1 MCLLVLAWRVHARYR
16 LVVAANRD
24 EFHARAAA
32 PLAKWP
38 PPAELLAG
46 RDLRSRGTWLGIDRA
61 RRFGVVTN
69 FRELQRPR
77 PAAPSRGELVP
88 DYLGAHYG
96 GSPAKPP
103 HEIALDAAA
112 ERTRIGKT
120 RNVAG
125 TPGRAAD
132 FLAALEP
139 RAAAWSG
146 FNLLLSDADSLW
158 YASNRTTP
166 FARELRPAVYGLAN
180 ESLDTPWPKLQRVR
194 SGFDSWLREGAPGE
208 VEGLFALLADRTPA
222 PDPPQAQ
229 SGALPREWARA
240 LSAPFVLHPEYG
252 TRCSTVLLLEGD
264 GRLQLAER
272 RFDPAGRLSGETE
285 FRLRPGEWP

>member
-46 RDLRSRGTWLGIDRA
+46 RDLRSQGTWLGIDRA

-69 FRELQRPR
+69 FRELQPPR
-77 PAAPSRGELVP
+77 TGAPSRGDLVP
-88 DYLGAHYG
+88 GFLAAHG
-96 GSPAKPP
+96 EHPAG
-103 HEIALDAAA
+103 H
-112 ERTRIGKT
+112 
-120 RNVAG
+120 AG
-125 TPGRAAD
+125 D

-146 FNLLLSDADSLW
+146 FNLLLADADALW

-166 FARELRPAVYGLAN
+166 FARELGPGVYGLAN

-194 SGFDSWLREGAPGE
+194 SGFETWLWPLGSPADT
-208 VEGLFALLADRTPA
+208 EGLFTLLADRTPA
-222 PDPPQAQ
+222 QDPPPAD
-229 SGALPREWARA
+229 SGALPREWSQA

-264 GRLQLAER
+264 GRLQLVER
-272 RFDPAGRLSGETE
+272 RFDPGGRLSGETA
-285 FRLRPGEWP
+285 FRLQAGEWP

>member
-32 PLAKWP
+32 RLAKWP

-46 RDLRSRGTWLGIDRA
+46 RDLRSQGTWLGIDRE

-69 FRELQRPR
+69 FRELQPPR

-88 DYLGAHYG
+88 DYLGARQG
-96 GSPAKPP
+96 EPP
-103 HEIALDAAA
+103 
-112 ERTRIGKT
+112 
-120 RNVAG
+120 
-125 TPGRAAD
+125 PRAAD

-139 RAAAWSG
+139 RAAAYSG

-158 YASNRTTP
+158 YASNRTRA
-166 FARELRPAVYGLAN
+166 FAQELRPAVYGLAN

-194 SGFDSWLREGAPGE
+194 SGFEAWLRKGAPAE
-208 VEGLFALLADRTPA
+208 MEELFALLADRTPA
-222 PDPPQAQ
+222 RDFPEAHT
-229 SGALPREWARA
+229 GALPAKWARA
-240 LSAPFVLHPEYG
+240 LSAPFVLNPEYG

-272 RFDPAGRLSGETE
+272 RFDPAGRLTGETE
-285 FRLRPGEWP
+285 FRLQPGEWP

>member
-38 PPAELLAG
+38 PPRDLLAG
-46 RDLRSRGTWLGIDRA
+46 RDLRSQGTWLGIDRE

-69 FRELQRPR
+69 FRELQPARPT
-77 PAAPSRGELVP
+77 APSRGQLVP
-88 DYLGAHYG
+88 DYLGARHRET
-96 GSPAKPP
+96 PAKPP
-103 HEIALDAAA
+103 HEIALDAAT
-112 ERTRIGKT
+112 ERSPLSKT
-120 RNVAG
+120 RNFAG
-125 TPGRAAD
+125 TPVRAAD

-139 RAAAWSG
+139 GAAAWSG

-158 YASNRTTP
+158 YASNRTVP

-194 SGFDSWLREGAPGE
+194 SGFEAWLQEAHAGA
-208 VEGLFALLADRTPA
+208 EGLFALLADRTPA
-222 PDPPQAQ
+222 RDPPEPHT
-229 SGALPREWARA
+229 GALPREWARA

-252 TRCSTVLLLEGD
+252 TRCSTVLLLEAD
-264 GRLQLAER
+264 GRLQLTER

-285 FRLRPGEWP
+285 FRLQPAEWP

>member
-38 PPAELLAG
+38 PPADLLAG
-46 RDLRSRGTWLGIDRA
+46 RDLSSRGTWLGIDRE

-69 FRELQRPR
+69 FRELQPPR
-77 PAAPSRGELVP
+77 PAAPSRGELIP
-88 DYLGAHYG
+88 DYLGTHQG
-96 GSPAKPP
+96 
-103 HEIALDAAA
+103 E
-112 ERTRIGKT
+112 
-120 RNVAG
+120 
-125 TPGRAAD
+125 PGARAAD

-194 SGFDSWLREGAPGE
+194 SGLEAWLQAQPPAP

-222 PDPPQAQ
+222 PGPSQAQ
-229 SGALPREWARA
+229 TGGLPREWAQA

-264 GRLQLAER
+264 GRLQLVER

-285 FRLRPGEWP
+285 FRLQPGEWP

>member
-1 MCLLVLAWRVHARYR
+1 MCLLVLAWRAHARYR

-38 PPAELLAG
+38 PPADLLAG
-46 RDLRSRGTWLGIDRA
+46 RDLRSLGTWLGIDRA

-69 FRELQRPR
+69 FRELQPPR
-77 PAAPSRGELVP
+77 TGAPSRGDLVP
-88 DYLGAHYG
+88 GFLGTHG
-96 GSPAKPP
+96 EPQK
-103 HEIALDAAA
+103 
-112 ERTRIGKT
+112 
-120 RNVAG
+120 
-125 TPGRAAD
+125 GRAGD

-146 FNLLLSDADSLW
+146 FNLLLADGEALW

-166 FARELRPAVYGLAN
+166 FARELGPGVYGLAN

-194 SGFDSWLREGAPGE
+194 SGFEAWLRPPHEIALDTTAESTPIGKMRNFAGTPGQGSPADM
-208 VEGLFALLADRTPA
+208 EGLFMLLADRTPA
-222 PDPPQAQ
+222 QDPLAAEG
-229 SGALPREWARA
+229 GALPHEWARA

-252 TRCSTVLLLEGD
+252 TRCSTVLLLEG
-264 GRLQLAER
+264 GGGLQLAER
-272 RFDPAGRLSGETE
+272 RFDPAGHLSGETL
-285 FRLRPGEWP
+285 FRLQAGEWP

>member
-24 EFHARAAA
+24 EFHARAAE

-46 RDLRSRGTWLGIDRA
+46 RDLRSQGTWLGIDRA

-69 FRELQRPR
+69 FRELQPPR

-88 DYLGAHYG
+88 DYLGARHG
-96 GSPAKPP
+96 ESPAEPP
-103 HEIALDAAA
+103 REIALDAIA
-112 ERTRIGKT
+112 ERTPIGKT
-120 RNVAG
+120 RNFAG
-125 TPGRAAD
+125 TPERAAD

-139 RAAAWSG
+139 HAAAYSG

-166 FARELRPAVYGLAN
+166 FGRELRPAVYGLAN

-194 SGFDSWLREGAPGE
+194 SGFEAWLGEAGPAE
-208 VEGLFALLADRTPA
+208 VERLFALLGDRTPA
-222 PDPPQAQ
+222 PDPPQAHG
-229 SGALPREWARA
+229 GALPREWVQA

-264 GRLQLAER
+264 GRLQLVER
-272 RFDPAGRLSGETE
+272 RFDPDGRVSGETE
-285 FRLRPGEWP
+285 FHVQPGEWP

>member
-46 RDLRSRGTWLGIDRA
+46 RDLLSQGTWLGIDRA

-69 FRELQRPR
+69 FRELQPPR
-77 PAAPSRGELVP
+77 TGAPSRGELVP
-88 DYLGAHYG
+88 GFLGAHG
-96 GSPAKPP
+96 AQPA
-103 HEIALDAAA
+103 
-112 ERTRIGKT
+112 
-120 RNVAG
+120 
-125 TPGRAAD
+125 GRAGD

-139 RAAAWSG
+139 RAPAWSG
-146 FNLLLSDADSLW
+146 FNLLLADADTLW

-166 FARELRPAVYGLAN
+166 FARELGPGVYGLAN

-194 SGFDSWLREGAPGE
+194 SGFETWLRNFAATPTSPHEIAPDATGSPADM
-208 VEGLFALLADRTPA
+208 EGLFTLLADRTPA
-222 PDPPQAQ
+222 QDLPPADG
-229 SGALPREWARA
+229 GALPREWARA

-264 GRLQLAER
+264 GQLQLAER
-272 RFDPAGRLSGETE
+272 RFDPAGHLSGETT
-285 FRLRPGEWP
+285 FRLQASEWP

>member
-69 FRELQRPR
+69 FRELQPAR
-77 PAAPSRGELVP
+77 PASPSRGELVP
-88 DYLGAHYG
+88 DYLGAHD
-96 GSPAKPP
+96 PA
-103 HEIALDAAA
+103 
-112 ERTRIGKT
+112 
-120 RNVAG
+120 
-125 TPGRAAD
+125 RAAD

-139 RAAAWSG
+139 RAGAWSG

-180 ESLDTPWPKLQRVR
+180 E
-194 SGFDSWLREGAPGE
+194 
-208 VEGLFALLADRTPA
+208 
-222 PDPPQAQ
+222 
-229 SGALPREWARA
+229 
-240 LSAPFVLHPEYG
+240 
-252 TRCSTVLLLEGD
+252 
-264 GRLQLAER
+264 
-272 RFDPAGRLSGETE
+272 
-285 FRLRPGEWP
+285 

>member
-1 MCLLVLAWRVHARYR
+1 MCLLVLAWGVHARYR

-24 EFHARAAA
+24 EFHARPAA

-46 RDLRSRGTWLGIDRA
+46 RDLRSRGTWLGIDRE

-69 FRELQRPR
+69 FRELQPPR
-77 PAAPSRGELVP
+77 PDAPSRGELVP
-88 DYLGAHYG
+88 DYLA
-96 GSPAKPP
+96 ARRAEPP
-103 HEIALDAAA
+103 HEIAPDAAA
-112 ERTRIGKT
+112 ERTPLGKT
-120 RNVAG
+120 HNFAG
-125 TPGRAAD
+125 TPVRAAD

-139 RAAAWSG
+139 RAADWSG

-158 YASNRTTP
+158 YASNRTMP

-194 SGFDSWLREGAPGE
+194 AGFEAWLREGASAP

-222 PDPPQAQ
+222 QDLPPART
-229 SGALPREWARA
+229 GALPQDWARA

-264 GRLQLAER
+264 GRLQLTER
-272 RFDPAGRLSGETE
+272 RFDPAGQLSGETE
-285 FRLRPGEWP
+285 FRLEPREWP

>member
-1 MCLLVLAWRVHARYR
+1 VCLLVLAWQAQVRYR

-46 RDLRSRGTWLGIDRA
+46 RDLRSEGTWLAIDRE

-69 FRELQRPR
+69 FRELQPPR
-77 PAAPSRGELVP
+77 PGAPSRGDLIP
-88 DYLGAHYG
+88 DYLGARG
-96 GSPAKPP
+96 CERARN
-103 HEIALDAAA
+103 AA
-112 ERTRIGKT
+112 E
-120 RNVAG
+120 
-125 TPGRAAD
+125 

-139 RAAAWSG
+139 RAATYSG
-146 FNLLLSDADSLW
+146 FNLLLTDADSLW
-158 YASNRTTP
+158 YGSNRTKP
-166 FARELRPAVYGLAN
+166 FARRLEPKIYGLAN

-194 SGFDSWLREGAPGE
+194 TGFEAWLRQGPTAD

-222 PDPPQAQ
+222 PP
-229 SGALPREWARA
+229 STHTGALPQEWARA

-252 TRCSTVLLLEGD
+252 TRCSTVLLLESD
-264 GRLQLAER
+264 GRLHLTER
-272 RFDPAGRLSGETE
+272 RFDLSGRLSGETE
-285 FRLRPGEWP
+285 FRLAPGEWP

>member
-24 EFHARAAA
+24 EFHARPAA

-46 RDLRSRGTWLGIDRA
+46 RDLRSQGTWLGIDQA

-69 FRELQRPR
+69 FRELQPPR
-77 PAAPSRGELVP
+77 TGAPSRGDLVP
-88 DYLGAHYG
+88 GFLAAHG
-96 GSPAKPP
+96 EHP
-103 HEIALDAAA
+103 
-112 ERTRIGKT
+112 
-120 RNVAG
+120 V
-125 TPGRAAD
+125 GRAGD

-146 FNLLLSDADSLW
+146 FNLLLADADALW

-166 FARELRPAVYGLAN
+166 FARELGPGVYGLAN

-194 SGFDSWLREGAPGE
+194 SGFETWLWPPHEI
-208 VEGLFALLADRTPA
+208 ALDTTAERTPISKMRNFAGTPTATPSALAVPSELTPLNKMRNFLGTPGHCAIDHRQVRAQVSSSLRAGAVA
-222 PDPPQAQ
+222 P
-229 SGALPREWARA
+229 RA
-240 LSAPFVLHPEYG
+240 PTHDH
-252 TRCSTVLLLEGD
+252 TRDDVDRKNG
-264 GRLQLAER
+264 
-272 RFDPAGRLSGETE
+272 
-285 FRLRPGEWP
+285 

>member
-46 RDLRSRGTWLGIDRA
+46 RDLRSQGTWLGIDRE

-69 FRELQRPR
+69 FRELQPPR

-96 GSPAKPP
+96 KSPA
-103 HEIALDAAA
+103 
-112 ERTRIGKT
+112 
-120 RNVAG
+120 
-125 TPGRAAD
+125 RAAD
-132 FLAALEP
+132 FVAALEP

-166 FARELRPAVYGLAN
+166 FARELCPAVYGLAN
-180 ESLDTPWPKLQRVR
+180 EALDTPWPKLQRVR
-194 SGFDSWLREGAPGE
+194 SGFEAWLRQGAAAE

-222 PDPPQAQ
+222 QDPPQAHT
-229 SGALPREWARA
+229 GALPREWARA

-272 RFDPAGRLSGETE
+272 RFDPAGRLSGETQ
-285 FRLRPGEWP
+285 FRLQPGEWP